1 LTAAELLS
9 ELRAKGIEVSPRDG
23 KLRVNAPSGA
33 LTPSLRES
41 ITANKQALLD
51 ILSSPDLDEIPLERV
66 SRQDALPLSHF
77 QERLWLL
84 QQLDRQGTEYNLVT
98 VWPMGAGVDAAR
110 LDSAIRQV
118 LARHEILHTAYRRD
132 GDVLK
137 AVLLQADAVHID
149 REDLSSLSE
158 SEQNAHLDQ
167 EVARQTGLPFDLE
180 GGGALRA
187 VVYDLGG
194 RGSAILVAAHHIIV
208 DHWSMSLLKQ
218 ELQSALDD
226 DAYLS
231 GAAKLQ
237 YADYSVWARKVEQ
250 TQSMNAALDWWAK
263 YLASP
268 PELCAFDTD
277 MAPSMQGTGA
287 SVSFMWDEALSSGLG
302 NFAQSESASV
312 YMCLVAA
319 CAAMLNRQT
328 GQEDILIGTAVGAR
342 YRPEFETII
351 GPFVNSIALRLQ
363 ADPKVSFRA
372 LVAQARE
379 AVLETSS
386 RAEVPF
392 EAVIE
397 RVQPTRNLSRSLLF
411 QTAVVMQNA
420 WEGQSEAIHGGGAIH
435 DLTWFIR
442 PLEGRFVGSMEY
454 RSDIYSQQTIQGL
467 LIRLEAF
474 LRGAI
479 ASPDRPIGEIPVYVG
494 DERQHL
500 IEAFNPP
507 VSEYDH
513 SPVAAQFARMA
524 SQHPSRP
531 AVTFA
536 GETFSYGLL
545 NSRVNQ
551 VAHRLIDMGIG
562 KGDIVGVCVQRGH
575 GLLESLLGVHRAG
588 AAYLPLDPDFPQGR
602 LEYQLSD
609 SGAKALLAEASFSA
623 KLDLPDGL
631 LTLDLQQDADA
642 LAACPD
648 HEPDIEVLPEDIS
661 HLIYTSGST
670 GRPKGVIIRHGSVS
684 NTFSSLRQEPGVG
697 AEDIV
702 AATTTASFDIA
713 GVELL
718 LPLTVGAH
726 IQLLSRDIATDGQ
739 ALAKALDTCGATIAQ
754 ATPSAWRMLVE
765 AGWQGGPHIRAITGG
780 EPLTR
785 DLADKL
791 LSRVGSLWNGYGPT
805 ETTIY
810 SSGCFILPD
819 GEGISIGKPLSNTRI
834 YVLDAN
840 DEIAPVGMRGEI
852 CIAGDGVAVG
862 YHDMPAETE
871 AKFRPD
877 HFAAPADGAGLYYRT
892 GDVGRWSSDGRL
904 YHLGRRDHQVKIRG
918 LRIELGEVESI
929 LLTSPAIRQA
939 IVIVSEAGEGD
950 QRLVAY
956 VVFEPGNE
964 MTASEVRRLARDRLP
979 NYMVPS
985 VIVELTALPMTPN
998 GKVDR
1003 KALPDPYSQAMQR
1016 MVRTPPAPGFETD
1029 LAAIWKDLLQVQ
1041 EIGAEDNFFDLGG
1054 HSLLTL
1060 RVVARVEEML
1070 GLPLDPRLMFFQNL
1084 RQIAAQLRRD
1094 SEGQG

>member
-1 LTAAELLS
+1 MTAAALLS

-23 KLRVNAPSGA
+23 KLRVNAPAGA

-41 ITANKQALLD
+41 IAANKQALLD
-51 ILSSPDLDEIPLERV
+51 LLSSPDLHEIPLEFA

-84 QQLDRQGTEYNLVT
+84 QQLDREGTEYNLVT
-98 VWPMGAGVDAAR
+98 VWPMGAGIEAER
-110 LDSAIRQV
+110 LENAMRKV
-118 LARHEILHTAYRRD
+118 LARHEILHTAYRRN
-132 GDVLK
+132 GDVLE
-137 AVLLQADAVHID
+137 AVLLEADAVQVD
-149 REDLSSLSE
+149 CQNLASLSE
-158 SEQNAHLDQ
+158 SEQNTHLDQ
-167 EVARQTGLPFDLE
+167 EVARQTALPFDLE
-180 GGGALRA
+180 QGGALRA
-187 VVYDLGG
+187 IVYDLGA
-194 RGSAILVAAHHIIV
+194 RGAAILVAAHHIIV

-226 DAYLS
+226 DAYS
-231 GAAKLQ
+231 SRTAELQ
-237 YADYSVWARKVEQ
+237 YTDYAVWARKAEQ
-250 TQSMNAALDWWAK
+250 TQSMNTALDWWGD

-268 PELCAFDTD
+268 PELCAFDAD
-277 MAPSMQGTGA
+277 MVPSMQATGA
-287 SVSFMWDEALSSGLG
+287 SVSFMWDEALSSDLG
-302 NFAQSESASV
+302 TFAQSESASV

-342 YRPEFETII
+342 NRPEFETII

-363 ADPKVSFRA
+363 ADPKLSFRA

-379 AVLETSS
+379 AVLETST

-397 RVQPTRNLSRSLLF
+397 RVQPARNLSRSLLF

-420 WEGQSEAIHGGGAIH
+420 WDGQSEAIHGGGAIH

-454 RSDIYSQQTIQGL
+454 RSDIYSPQTIQGL
-467 LIRLEAF
+467 LMRLEAF

-479 ASPDRPIGEIPVYVG
+479 ASPDRPIGEIPIYVG

-500 IEAFNPP
+500 IGVFNPP
-507 VSEYDH
+507 ASDYDR
-513 SPVAAQFARMA
+513 SPVAAQFAHIA
-524 SQHPSRP
+524 NAYPSRP

-536 GETFSYGLL
+536 GETLSYGTL
-545 NSRVNQ
+545 NARVNQ

-562 KGDIVGVCVQRGH
+562 KGDVVAVCVQRGH

-609 SGAKALLAEASFSA
+609 SGAKALLAETSFLAS
-623 KLDLPDGL
+623 LDLPEGL
-631 LTLDLQQDADA
+631 LTLDLKQEADA
-642 LAACPD
+642 LAACSD
-648 HEPDIEVLPEDIS
+648 AEPDIEVFPEEIS

-670 GRPKGVIIRHGSVS
+670 GHPKGVVIRHGSVS
-684 NTFSSLRQEPGVG
+684 NTFSSLRREPGIG
-697 AEDIV
+697 PEDII

-726 IQLLSRDIATDGQ
+726 IQLLSREIATDGQ
-739 ALAKALDTCGATIAQ
+739 ALAKALDSCGATIAQ

-785 DLADKL
+785 DLADQL
-791 LSRVGSLWNGYGPT
+791 LARVGSLWNGYGPT

-819 GEGISIGKPLSNTRI
+819 GEGVSIGKPISNTRI
-834 YVLDAN
+834 YVLDAHG
-840 DEIAPVGMRGEI
+840 EIAAVGMRGEI
-852 CIAGDGVAVG
+852 CIAGDGVAIG

-877 HFAAPADGAGLYYRT
+877 HFVSTGEGADVYYRT

-929 LLTSPAIRQA
+929 LLAAPAIRQA
-939 IVIVSEAGEGD
+939 VVIVSEAGEGD

-956 VVFEPGNE
+956 VVFEPGHE
-964 MTASEVRRLARDRLP
+964 LTASEVRRLARERLP

-1016 MVRTPPAPGFETD
+1016 TVRTPPAPGFETD

-1060 RVVARVEEML
+1060 RVVSRVEETL
-1070 GLPLDPRLMFFQNL
+1070 GLRLDPRLMFFQNL

-1094 SEGQG
+1094 AEGEG